1 MKNIFSL
8 KNDLYPLLT
17 LAIPLALTG
26 LAQSSVFFFE
36 TLFLA
41 HVSQEVL
48 AAGALVSWFFSTIA
62 VILYGILRS
71 INILIAHKVGANDHN
86 GISLIA
92 RDGLL
97 LAILLAVPAFIL
109 FWNMSPIFLL
119 FGQSAAVVLLAKS
132 YLHALVWG
140 LPANFIMIACLEV
153 IIGLGHARVILAFS
167 ILTVSLSILGSYIL
181 IFGKFGLPALGIA
194 GAGWG
199 MTISYWITVT
209 AVVIYIISKKTYRNY
224 FQQVFKLTKPKFLL
238 ELLQVGTPMGAMY
251 CVEVAFFFTMT
262 LLMGSLGSQLQAA
275 NQIAF
280 QYLGVLM
287 SIIFSIAQAI
297 TVRMGHLLG
306 AKDVPSAEKASY
318 LGIAIAASLMC
329 IVAIFYWFFPTILIS
344 LDFDINDPKNFEIVH
359 YIEKFFVVS
368 AIFQI
373 VEATR
378 IAFFGALRGLKDTKF
393 TLLTSIMSFWC
404 IALPI
409 GYLLATYAK
418 FGGIGYWWGM
428 VMGAAFSVALLSW
441 RFKSKINR
449 FE

>member
-109 FWNMSPIFLL
+109 FWNMAPIFLL

-140 LPANFIMIACLEV
+140 LPANLIMIACLEV

-209 AVVIYIISKKTYRNY
+209 AVVIYIISKKTYRIRIIASGNSN
-224 FQQVFKLTKPKFLL
+224 
-238 ELLQVGTPMGAMY
+238 
-251 CVEVAFFFTMT
+251 
-262 LLMGSLGSQLQAA
+262 GS
-275 NQIAF
+275 
-280 QYLGVLM
+280 YVL
-287 SIIFSIAQAI
+287 
-297 TVRMGHLLG
+297 
-306 AKDVPSAEKASY
+306 
-318 LGIAIAASLMC
+318 C
-329 IVAIFYWFFPTILIS
+329 
-344 LDFDINDPKNFEIVH
+344 
-359 YIEKFFVVS
+359 
-368 AIFQI
+368 
-373 VEATR
+373 
-378 IAFFGALRGLKDTKF
+378 
-393 TLLTSIMSFWC
+393 
-404 IALPI
+404 
-409 GYLLATYAK
+409 
-418 FGGIGYWWGM
+418 
-428 VMGAAFSVALLSW
+428 
-441 RFKSKINR
+441 
-449 FE
+449 